1 MNKINLNLL
10 VMVLLLFPSA
20 AAVADHFDQDF
31 GNPNRDFSG
40 GAYNSDDL
48 QRRLDEI
55 NRRSQEYNSNP
66 FLPTQPIS
74 VQPVL
79 PEAVAAVPILPSL
92 NFASPA
98 PSPVYT
104 PQLVLVVPTPQ
115 PAFSAVQESPADIR
129 SGAVAADETQ
139 IHAEINQ
146 EAFAA

>member
-1 MNKINLNLL
+1 MNKFNRSLL
-10 VMVLLLFPSA
+10 VMVLSLFPSA

-40 GAYNSDDL
+40 GSYNSDDL

-79 PEAVAAVPILPSL
+79 HQTHRLTVIFKFQRAIKLVSADRIICAASVNDFRAILAKSLRHSFSMVVSGRKASARLYPS
-92 NFASPA
+92 
-98 PSPVYT
+98 
-104 PQLVLVVPTPQ
+104 Q
-115 PAFSAVQESPADIR
+115 
-129 SGAVAADETQ
+129 
-139 IHAEINQ
+139 
-146 EAFAA
+146 